1 MAGDTIIYDAVDD
14 IICAIKTQWKG
25 GATLR
30 IEPVW
35 EVKAVGFGSSRQEV
49 MYVTPMTENIK
60 PFDLFGK
67 AYWQELPIKLDVRTY
82 RNIKRHK
89 EVVKELH
96 RIIKNIIRRDADGFL
111 QVVLKSSEPVNTEI
125 RNMFRQV
132 ITLHYISVETFTFT

>member
-1 MAGDTIIYDAVDD
+1 MAGDTIIFDAVDD
-14 IICAIKTQWKG
+14 IICAIKSDWKAG
-25 GATLR
+25 PTLR

-35 EVKAVGFGSSRQEV
+35 EVKTVGFGSSRQEV
-49 MYVTPMTENIK
+49 IYVTPLTEQIK

-82 RNIKRHK
+82 RNIKRHTD
-89 EVVKELH
+89 VVKELH
-96 RIIKNIIRRDADGFL
+96 RIIKNIIRRDAEGFL
-111 QVVLKSSEPVNTEI
+111 QVVLKSSEPANTEI